1 MIPTRI
7 IWIIGLSLFFL
18 GFGLL
23 TYVYANDTETVI
35 EETFKTYLKA
45 IQTATDNKI
54 QLVPMEENKK

>member
-18 GFGLL
+18 GIGLL

-45 IQTATDNKI
+45 IQTAMDNKI
-54 QLVPMEENKK
+54 VLAPVDSK